1 MDPKRERTDL
11 AGGGAGTAPSSSSR
25 ANAAVINQYSNNYSH
40 AVLVL
45 QTPSAPLDDQV
56 AALRFLQMYLKQ
68 ETTLTDLKRRQINQL
83 VLDNV
88 MDLVMNEERSSDLRK
103 RQLVRTECFLMLAK
117 LLDSQTLFG
126 NVKARVTAAE
136 AEDNEQE
143 HIDPPTGPIIE
154 DRSAVVEVSSS
165 AIRPRA
171 PSAPGSDDP
180 QYSSRYLA
188 AMYTPSTSPSTTPS
202 TYLLTTTC
210 FSYIWTTTTQSSSS
224 VLNRG
229 KKLPSPWNPP
239 SFEFPQRRVDDV
251 WVRQCWCDIT
261 RTRARPTHSI
271 ERRPPQVA
279 ISFQSDQQCA

>member
-1 MDPKRERTDL
+1 MDSKRQRTDQ
-11 AGGGAGTAPSSSSR
+11 AGGGPAGTTAPSSSSR
-25 ANAAVINQYSNNYSH
+25 SNAAMINQYSNNYAH

-68 ETTLTDLKRRQINQL
+68 DTTLTDLKRRQINQL

-136 AEDNEQE
+136 AEENEQE
-143 HIDPPTGPIIE
+143 LTDPPTKPMIE
-154 DRSAVVEVSSS
+154 DSNAVVEVSSS

-180 QYSSRYLA
+180 QY
-188 AMYTPSTSPSTTPS
+188 
-202 TYLLTTTC
+202 
-210 FSYIWTTTTQSSSS
+210 
-224 VLNRG
+224 NR
-229 KKLPSPWNPP
+229 
-239 SFEFPQRRVDDV
+239 
-251 WVRQCWCDIT
+251 
-261 RTRARPTHSI
+261 
-271 ERRPPQVA
+271 
-279 ISFQSDQQCA
+279 